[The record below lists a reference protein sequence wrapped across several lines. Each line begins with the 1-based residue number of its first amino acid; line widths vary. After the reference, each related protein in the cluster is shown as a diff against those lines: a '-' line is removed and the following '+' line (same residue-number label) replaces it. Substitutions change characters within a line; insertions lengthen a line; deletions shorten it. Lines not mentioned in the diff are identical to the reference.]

1 MDKKDKL
8 KAAANTVPAQ
18 SETAAANGAAL
29 AAGAAAGAAAGKCQ
43 CWLCRCASWLMWL
56 PTRVWRWIKSLDLT
70 GLANV
75 ALLVLIIVLF
85 SILIINLFDAR
96 DTANGRGGSVTSKN
110 AIADTIKAP
119 AGAAAAINPVKTA
132 DIKAHVSYN
141 ADTTV
146 ATITLP
152 LKEVLPAAA
161 TAPADGRITLPLK
174 DKDGDSGNFVYI
186 DNSRDGDVL
195 LDGQN
200 PTGERLSPM
209 TEVGGNVLLQNM
221 YSYTLPCG
229 VKIRGNLV
237 VRNVRLL
244 KFCGCFKIDGNIYA
258 SGNSSFGPIPRD
270 ATLGGQ
276 VIF

>member
-18 SETAAANGAAL
+18 SETAAANGAAPV
-29 AAGAAAGAAAGKCQ
+29 ASTTAGAAAGTKCQ
-43 CWLCRCASWLMWL
+43 CWLCRFGRWLMWL
-56 PTRVWRWIKSLDLT
+56 PTRIWRWIKSLDLT
-70 GLANV
+70 GLVNV
-75 ALLVLIIVLF
+75 VLLVLIIVLF
-85 SILIINLFDAR
+85 SVLVINLFDAR

-110 AIADTIKAP
+110 AIADTIKTPADTAP
-119 AGAAAAINPVKTA
+119 INPVKTA

-152 LKEVLPAAA
+152 LKEVLPANVTAA
-161 TAPADGRITLPLK
+161 ANPRITLPLK
-174 DKDGDSGNFVYI
+174 GQDDDNGNVVYT
-186 DNSRDGDVL
+186 DNSRDGDVV

-200 PTGERLSPM
+200 PTGERLTPM

-237 VRNVRLL
+237 LRNVRLL

-258 SGNSSFGPIPRD
+258 SGNSSFGPIPRE